1 MEYISIWDQRNRRP
15 IARGF
20 KAAKIVAEF
29 DRTKKIKIAEHTLGE
44 IEFGTNPELNK
55 SRNEV
60 IDRDIG
66 KLTTSGFQYENIG
79 NVFSPNPE
87 FLEKDSDNKYTVLG
101 HGTPI
106 EGDLTG
112 GRENCAI
119 EGLVCASGQGTNKSC
134 NPGKCKLGK
143 LQKITNYKWKYTS
156 ETGYPTTKV
165 EYFVGGKEYLEL
177 KTIVRGAH
185 TNKDGTEINVN
196 KPASKG
202 TSVYLPPVG
211 YMGDLFN
218 EDYLKVD
225 QGGIITT
232 EEDFVRQI
240 IERGYKRH
248 PVIGR
253 ALGKGGSYTSIADSP
268 LSEEVYT
275 AFLDFFF
282 KLPGPWKK
290 VVKDLADAK
299 WEVKGTSHETN
310 RVFIGSLFNTLK
322 VKFTQA
328 IQVTDSGWKESKIK
342 YISDQGVRPTYLRL
356 PGASLNYRIS
366 EDNDIIVVS
375 EEKDRFNVNISA
387 LEIGTIVTTSDR
399 KIAYQFL
406 PRVIED
412 KDEREEFGMSPVLD
426 NRTKEELYSP
436 KDPKSWRPLLKDQ
449 LPKAPVA
456 KWIMAGV
463 DEFLRE
469 KKHDIDSFYFKYLD
483 PTECSVKNID
493 WLAQHV
499 GLCEPVWNIAWDL
512 DYKRALIKNALGWFD
527 KELINTVGDTD
538 YDTIK
543 GLVLKE
549 APFTSSSWRDTE
561 AVESG
566 DDTDI
571 SEIDLTKV
579 APSGFF
585 KKDGTLTAGFS
596 VYKKEWDG
604 LMESKGSI
612 LTLVFLFSLFNVK
625 AHSENELVTVG
636 SVTKVRNGLRSYE
649 SNAPTLLPY
658 KLEFLQTGTAAEKAV
673 ETYSNQLTAGSVVA
687 DLEGVKT
694 TFFRMPFYYNR
705 GGRTWDLVESISK
718 YWVHYTMN
726 SRVQYAYLAADLWR
740 QGDAFFEA
748 QLPDES
754 IADTAAILSQDNNF
768 RLIAEDGTTDILYN

>member
-1 MEYISIWDQRNRRP
+1 MEYISIWDQKNRRP
-15 IARGF
+15 IVRGF

-44 IEFGTNPELNK
+44 IKFNTNPELNK
-55 SRNEV
+55 LRNEV
-60 IDRDIG
+60 INRDIN
-66 KLTTSGFQYENIG
+66 KLTTYGFQYESIG
-79 NVFSPNPE
+79 NVFSPDPD
-87 FLEKDSDNKYTVLG
+87 FLEKDSNDQYTVLG
-101 HGTPI
+101 HGTLI
-106 EGDLTG
+106 KESNGK
-112 GRENCAI
+112 ENCAI
-119 EGLVCASGQGTNKSC
+119 EGLVCADGQGTNKSC

-143 LQKITNYKWKYTS
+143 LQKITNYKWKYIS
-156 ETGYPTTKV
+156 ENEYGDPPAKV
-165 EYFVGGKEYLEL
+165 EYFIGGKEYLEL
-177 KTIVRGAH
+177 KTIIRG
-185 TNKDGTEINVN
+185 TYNNKDGSVINVD

-202 TSVYLPPVG
+202 TSIYLPPVG
-211 YMGDLFN
+211 YLGDLFSEN
-218 EDYLKVD
+218 YLKVD
-225 QGGIITT
+225 KGGIVTT

-240 IERGYKRH
+240 IERGYKKH
-248 PVIGR
+248 PVIGKS
-253 ALGKGGSYTSIADSP
+253 LGKGGSYTSIADSP
-268 LSEEVYT
+268 LSEEIYDS
-275 AFLDFFF
+275 FLDFFF
-282 KLPGPWKK
+282 KLPKPWEK

-299 WEVKGTSHETN
+299 WDEKDTSHETN

-328 IQVTDSGWKESKIK
+328 IQVTASSWKESKIR
-342 YISDQGVRPTYLRL
+342 YISDQKVRPTYLRL
-356 PGASLNYRIS
+356 PGASLNYRVS
-366 EDNDIIVVS
+366 EENDIIVVS
-375 EEKDRFNVNISA
+375 EEKDRFDVNISA
-387 LEIGTIVTTSDR
+387 LEIGTIVITSDR

-412 KDEREEFGMSPVLD
+412 KEEREEYGMSLVLD

-436 KDPKSWRPLLKDQ
+436 KDPQSWRGVIEEQ

-456 KWIMAGV
+456 KWIMSGV

-483 PTECSVKNID
+483 PTECSVKNVD

-499 GLCEPVWNIAWDL
+499 GLCEPVWNTAWEL

-527 KELINTVGDTD
+527 KELTSIIGDTE

-543 GLVLKE
+543 GQVLKE
-549 APFTSSSWRDTE
+549 SPFTSSSWRDTE
-561 AVESG
+561 TVETG
-566 DDTDI
+566 DGTDI

-579 APSGFF
+579 AASGFF
-585 KKDGTLTAGFS
+585 KKDGTATPEFS

-625 AHSENELVTVG
+625 AHSSGELQTNG
-636 SVTKVRNGLRSYE
+636 SITKVKNGLRSYE
-649 SNAPTLLPY
+649 SDAPILLPY
-658 KLEFLQTGTAAEKAV
+658 KQEFLQVGTSDEKAI

-740 QGDAFFEA
+740 QGDAYFHYD
-748 QLPDES
+748 PS
-754 IADTAAILSQDNNF
+754 
-768 RLIAEDGTTDILYN
+768 

>member
-1 MEYISIWDQRNRRP
+1 MKYISVWDQRNRRP
-15 IARGF
+15 IVRGF
-20 KAAKIVAEF
+20 KAAKIIAEF

-44 IEFGTNPELNK
+44 IEFNTNPELNK
-55 SRNEV
+55 LRNEV

-79 NVFSPNPE
+79 NVFSPGPD
-87 FLEKDSDNKYTVLG
+87 FLEKDSNNQYTVLG

-106 EGDLTG
+106 EGDLTAG
-112 GRENCAI
+112 KENCAI
-119 EGLVCASGQGTNKSC
+119 EGLLCSSGQGTNKSC
-134 NPGKCKLGK
+134 NPGKCIIGK
-143 LQKITNYKWKYTS
+143 IKKRSSYKWKYTS
-156 ETGYPTTKV
+156 ASLFGNTQAPL
-165 EYFVGGKEYLEL
+165 EYFVGGKEVIEL
-177 KTIVRGAH
+177 KTIVRGSY
-185 TNKDGTEINVN
+185 NGVGVD
-196 KPASKG
+196 KPASKS
-202 TSVYLPPVG
+202 TLIYLPPVG
-211 YMGDLFN
+211 YLGDLFS

-225 QGGIITT
+225 KGGIVTT
-232 EEDFVRQI
+232 EEDFIRQI
-240 IERGYKRH
+240 IERGYKKH

-253 ALGKGGSYTSIADSP
+253 SLGKGGSYTSIADSP
-268 LSEEVYT
+268 LSEEIYSS
-275 AFLDFFF
+275 FLDFFF
-282 KLPGPWKK
+282 KLPGAWKK

-299 WEVKGTSHETN
+299 WNVKGTSHETN

-356 PGASLNYRIS
+356 PGASLNYRTS
-366 EDNDIIVVS
+366 EDNDIVVVS
-375 EEKDRFNVNISA
+375 EEKDRFDVNISA

-412 KDEREEFGMSPVLD
+412 KEEREKFGMSPILD

-436 KDPKSWRPLLKDQ
+436 RDPKSWRKVVDDQ

-456 KWIMAGV
+456 KWIMSGV

-499 GLCEPVWNIAWDL
+499 GLCEPVWNIAWEL

-527 KELINTVGDTD
+527 KGLTSTIGDTE

-543 GLVLKE
+543 GQVLKE
-549 APFTSSSWRDTE
+549 APFNSSLWRDAET
-561 AVESG
+561 VESSDG
-566 DDTDI
+566 VDI
-571 SEIDLTKV
+571 SEIDLTKI
-579 APSGFF
+579 AASGFF
-585 KKDGTLTAGFS
+585 KKDGTLTSGFS

-625 AHSENELVTVG
+625 AHSENELVTIG
-636 SVTKVRNGLRSYE
+636 SITKVRNGLRSYE

-658 KLEFLQTGTAAEKAV
+658 KQDFIQVGTSDEKAI
-673 ETYSNQLTAGSVVA
+673 ETYSNQLVPGSVVA

-718 YWVHYTMN
+718 YWVHHTMN

-740 QGDAFFEA
+740 QGDAYFHYE
-748 QLPDES
+748 QS
-754 IADTAAILSQDNNF
+754 
-768 RLIAEDGTTDILYN
+768 